1 MARHILKNSRYTFI
15 ANTDKARDEIL
26 GSMLFGMEEI
36 TNEQLNAKL
45 SASDDEPLFTAS
57 SNFDALVWEH

>member
-1 MARHILKNSRYTFI
+1 MARHLLKNSRYTFI

-36 TNEQLNAKL
+36 TDEQFNAQL
-45 SASDDEPLFTAS
+45 SASGDEPYFVAS